1 MLSTKKVQMYWVS
14 SEEVTTTSVTG
25 GEAFQQLNFLINQRL
40 NPSVLIVTKLGF
52 VTFLKAVVF
61 LHRL

>member
-1 MLSTKKVQMYWVS
+1 MYWVS

-25 GEAFQQLNFLINQRL
+25 GEAFQQLNCLINQRL